1 MQGVWEVSLDLGL
14 GTWRTRVRLEKKGPG
29 QTISPRGLRLFL
41 GLWKQSKARPH
52 GAAGMALHGRGH
64 LSSKPGGC
72 VFLVKSD
79 LSPGSWEVTTRI
91 SFLHTCSEVITYT
104 HMFSPSPAG
113 GFPRRLNELK
123 SRRTHTDVLVHGW
136 GRGKQPRSSKMPNP
150 KHQPGESIAGRERQT
165 DRKIIIQEQSCPVNL
180 QEGTNP
186 VATPTH
192 TLQKITCVAS
202 SSAEKGSRDLWK
214 GSG

>member
-29 QTISPRGLRLFL
+29 QRISPRGLRLFL

-64 LSSKPGGC
+64 PSSKPGGC

-79 LSPGSWEVTTRI
+79 QSPGSWEVTTRI

-123 SRRTHTDVLVHGW
+123 SRRTHTDVLMHGW

-150 KHQPGESIAGRERQT
+150 KHQPGESVAGRERQT
-165 DRKIIIQEQSCPVNL
+165 DRKTYNTRTKLPRKFARRNKPRSHPH
-180 QEGTNP
+180 
-186 VATPTH
+186 TH
-192 TLQKITCVAS
+192 S
-202 SSAEKGSRDLWK
+202 SENHVRCQ
-214 GSG
+214 